1 VFGCFV
7 DFSKAFDRVNYWK
20 LFSQLLDDGVD
31 RCFVQLL
38 AFWYSSQ
45 TVCVCVS
52 WQGCV
57 SSKFHIG
64 NGTRQ
69 GGVLSPY
76 LFIRY
81 IRPLLADVSWCGVG
95 CNVGGLFVNILA
107 YADDL
112 VLLAPSWYALQDLIR
127 TLVQLCIT

>member
-7 DFSKAFDRVNYWK
+7 DFSKAFDTVNYWK

-31 RCFVQLL
+31 RCYVQLL
-38 AFWYSSQ
+38 VFWYSSQ
-45 TVCVCVS
+45 TVCVS

-57 SSKFHIG
+57 SSEFHIG
-64 NGTRQ
+64 NRTRQ

-76 LFIRY
+76 LFTRYMY
-81 IRPLLADVSWCGVG
+81 IRPLLADVSRYGVG

-107 YADDL
+107 YADVL

-127 TLVQLCIT
+127 T